1 MDTFFDVIFKLIEI
15 AVVCIAVYVA
25 FDIYMFVRGK
35 FESPVQPQSSATGSE
50 ITGELTT
57 GAKYA
62 IWRYMFFLFGVGG
75 AIIGVVSGVAG
86 YMIND
91 LAKEKAIQVAL
102 REMQK
107 PLEERLAQFAD
118 AQSALNTA
126 IKTVNDEKFKTK
138 VADTLSGDGD
148 FQKKVAEVLN
158 NEAFQTKIIKA
169 LNDEAFRA
177 NIAKVLNDEAFRA
190 NITKVL
196 FDLYSTQIRGPAG
209 PPGTDGTNGTS
220 PTAASVAQS
229 INDEAFRANIAKVLA
244 DQHSTQLRGLAGSVG
259 PTGPAGPAGKDGSS
273 PTATSVA
280 VLMNDAAFRANVA
293 RLLADQYSNQ
303 LRGLAG
309 PPGGAGPLGP
319 AGPAGK
325 DGGDGSSPTAAS
337 VAQLINDAAFQTNIA
352 KVLADQYNTQLRGPA
367 GPPGPSGPVGPAG
380 PVGKDGRDGANG
392 TSPSTAS
399 VAQLINDGAFQTN
412 IAKVLADQYNTQLRG
427 PAGLPGPAGPAGPIG
442 PAGKDGRDGVSPSQ
456 PRGGARRHSSR

>member
-169 LNDEAFRA
+169 L
-177 NIAKVLNDEAFRA
+177 
-190 NITKVL
+190 
-196 FDLYSTQIRGPAG
+196 
-209 PPGTDGTNGTS
+209 
-220 PTAASVAQS
+220 
-229 INDEAFRANIAKVLA
+229 NDEAFRANIAKVLA